1 VAAQELD
8 DALARDRTAAAQIDA
23 AKSSVAAAQGQ
34 LGVSRAEH
42 LRVSSMEQYA
52 TITAPYNGVVTMR
65 YADTGALIPAVTLHS
80 NRGKQIQTA
89 RKCT

>member
-1 VAAQELD
+1 LKQASDQQPGLVAAQELD
-8 DALARDRTAAAQIDA
+8 DALARDRT
-23 AKSSVAAAQGQ
+23 AAAQGQ